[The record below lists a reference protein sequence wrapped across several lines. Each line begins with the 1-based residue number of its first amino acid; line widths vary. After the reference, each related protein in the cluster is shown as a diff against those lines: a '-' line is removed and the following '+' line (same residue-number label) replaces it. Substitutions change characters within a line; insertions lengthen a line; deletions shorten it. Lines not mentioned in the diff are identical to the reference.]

1 MCDCHVV
8 CFCRVEA
15 YPQVCLHYFDGGVG
29 GLIVGVCAAW
39 CVGLVDTPLSVTK
52 VLLCWCTVGCLG
64 QHWLFLLGPAYTGD
78 LLWLF
83 VCGVVLCENCIV
95 DASIFLF
102 CVLVF
107 IPVCLCVRVF
117 CYGRMVDALAC

>member
-1 MCDCHVV
+1 MRSHGAWLVV
-8 CFCRVEA
+8 T
-15 YPQVCLHYFDGGVG
+15 PVC
-29 GLIVGVCAAW
+29 
-39 CVGLVDTPLSVTK
+39 VTK
-52 VLLCWCTVGCLG
+52 EYALVHCWVSGAAQGCSCWALMLAGRVGCG
-64 QHWLFLLGPAYTGD
+64 WLC
-78 LLWLF
+78 
-83 VCGVVLCENCIV
+83 VGVVLCENCIV

>member
-29 GLIVGVCAAW
+29 GLVGVCAAW

-52 VLLCWCTVGCLG
+52 VFLCWCTVGCLG
-64 QHWLFLLGPAYTGD
+64 QHNVVPVGP
-78 LLWLF
+78 LRESVMWLWLV
-83 VCGVVLCENCIV
+83 VCGGCVV
-95 DASIFLF
+95 
-102 CVLVF
+102 
-107 IPVCLCVRVF
+107 
-117 CYGRMVDALAC
+117 

>member
-1 MCDCHVV
+1 MTATVL
-8 CFCRVEA
+8 FLPGGGIPAGRRVTEGG
-15 YPQVCLHYFDGGVG
+15 DGGAWLGCVLRGVGVG
-29 GLIVGVCAAW
+29 GY
-39 CVGLVDTPLSVTK
+39 TK
-52 VLLCWCTVGCLG
+52 SRDKRVFRWCTVGCLG
-64 QHWLFLLGPAYTGD
+64 QHWLFLLGPAYTAA
-78 LLWLF
+78 LLWLV

>member
-1 MCDCHVV
+1 MLGCVL
-8 CFCRVEA
+8 R
-15 YPQVCLHYFDGGVG
+15 G
-29 GLIVGVCAAW
+29 
-39 CVGLVDTPLSVTK
+39 VGLVDTPNCVTK
-52 VLLCWCTVGCLG
+52 DFNCVGALLGVWGSTM
-64 QHWLFLLGPAYTGD
+64 LFLLGPCVNRPPW
-78 LLWLF
+78 LWLV

>member
-1 MCDCHVV
+1 MLGCVLRGV
-8 CFCRVEA
+8 
-15 YPQVCLHYFDGGVG
+15 GVG
-29 GLIVGVCAAW
+29 GYTAERDKSVFVLVHCWVSGAALVVPVGPSCR
-39 CVGLVDTPLSVTK
+39 LVT
-52 VLLCWCTVGCLG
+52 W
-64 QHWLFLLGPAYTGD
+64 
-78 LLWLF
+78 LWLV

>member
-1 MCDCHVV
+1 M
-8 CFCRVEA
+8 
-15 YPQVCLHYFDGGVG
+15 
-29 GLIVGVCAAW
+29 
-39 CVGLVDTPLSVTK
+39 GLVDTPLSVTK
-52 VLLCWCTVGCLG
+52 VFLCWCTVGCLG
-64 QHWLFLLGPAYTGD
+64 QHWLFLLGPAYTNG

>member
-1 MCDCHVV
+1 MHPLGCVV
-8 CFCRVEA
+8 GACVKRTVVQA
-15 YPQVCLHYFDGGVG
+15 KVCGGVARG
-29 GLIVGVCAAW
+29 VGCCACALRGVLPGMKDKKGM
-39 CVGLVDTPLSVTK
+39 CVGA
-52 VLLCWCTVGCLG
+52 
-64 QHWLFLLGPAYTGD
+64 LLGVWGSIGCSCWALMSAGRW
-78 LLWLF
+78 LWLV

>member
-1 MCDCHVV
+1 MTATVL
-8 CFCRVEA
+8 FLPGGGIPAGRRVIEGG
-15 YPQVCLHYFDGGVG
+15 DGG
-29 GLIVGVCAAW
+29 AW
-39 CVGLVDTPLSVTK
+39 LGCVLRGVGLVDTPSRVTK
-52 VLLCWCTVGCLG
+52 GFFVGA
-64 QHWLFLLGPAYTGD
+64 LLGVWGSIGCSCWALMSAGRW
-78 LLWLF
+78 LWLV

>member
-1 MCDCHVV
+1 MCDCHCF

-15 YPQVCLHYFDGGVG
+15 YPQVAVSSKVVMVVPGW
-29 GLIVGVCAAW
+29 GVC
-39 CVGLVDTPLSVTK
+39 CVVLGLVDTPSRVTK
-52 VLLCWCTVGCLG
+52 GFFVGA
-64 QHWLFLLGPAYTGD
+64 LLGVWGSIGCSCWALMSAGRW
-78 LLWLF
+78 LWLV

>member
-1 MCDCHVV
+1 MGCVLRGV
-8 CFCRVEA
+8 
-15 YPQVCLHYFDGGVG
+15 GVG
-29 GLIVGVCAAW
+29 GY
-39 CVGLVDTPLSVTK
+39 TK
-52 VLLCWCTVGCLG
+52 SRDKRVIRWCTVGCLG
-64 QHWLFLLGPAYTGD
+64 QHWLYLLGPSREPAAVVVA
-78 LLWLF
+78 WCQ
-83 VCGVVLCENCIV
+83 VGVVLCENCIV

>member
-1 MCDCHVV
+1 MLGCVL
-8 CFCRVEA
+8 R
-15 YPQVCLHYFDGGVG
+15 G
-29 GLIVGVCAAW
+29 
-39 CVGLVDTPLSVTK
+39 VGLVDTPSRVTK
-52 VLLCWCTVGCLG
+52 GVFRWCTVGCLG
-64 QHWLFLLGPAYTGD
+64 QHWLFLLGPAYTAA
-78 LLWLF
+78 LLWLV

>member
-1 MCDCHVV
+1 M
-8 CFCRVEA
+8 
-15 YPQVCLHYFDGGVG
+15 GVWG
-29 GLIVGVCAAW
+29 S
-39 CVGLVDTPLSVTK
+39 T
-52 VLLCWCTVGCLG
+52 LLCVLG
-64 QHWLFLLGPAYTGD
+64 WALVVD
-78 LLWLF
+78 LAAVIAVWF
-83 VCGVVLCENCIV
+83 CVGVVLCENCIV

>member
-1 MCDCHVV
+1 M
-8 CFCRVEA
+8 
-15 YPQVCLHYFDGGVG
+15 LG
-29 GLIVGVCAAW
+29 CATAW
-39 CVGLVDTPLSVTK
+39 CVGFGGYTAERDKSVFVLVHCWVSGAALVVPVGPLLHGW
-52 VLLCWCTVGCLG
+52 LLV
-64 QHWLFLLGPAYTGD
+64 
-78 LLWLF
+78 LWLF

>member
-1 MCDCHVV
+1 MLGCVL
-8 CFCRVEA
+8 R
-15 YPQVCLHYFDGGVG
+15 G
-29 GLIVGVCAAW
+29 
-39 CVGLVDTPLSVTK
+39 VGLVDTP
-52 VLLCWCTVGCLG
+52 VLRDKRGFSLVHCWVSGAALVVPVGPCVHG
-64 QHWLFLLGPAYTGD
+64 W
-78 LLWLF
+78 LWLV